1 VKLTR
6 AVVTIIG
13 EDSGASLRSRIA
25 EIEKDKDTLQLT
37 IYRGIVDYDLLLVG
51 NKKLASERDKLKH
64 RCEDLQAEL
73 TEARSDAQKRID
85 DLEAKVKFA
94 EPHNINVA
102 ADDERR
108 LREFKNELA

>member
-51 NKKLASERDKLKH
+51 NEKLA
-64 RCEDLQAEL
+64 
-73 TEARSDAQKRID
+73 
-85 DLEAKVKFA
+85 F
-94 EPHNINVA
+94 
-102 ADDERR
+102 
-108 LREFKNELA
+108 